1 MFSSSKCK
9 VGRCVSSSDWIILAD
24 IRLGIVE
31 TYQGPHINLS
41 ARLVADVGG
50 LRVSSS
56 AVELNLL
63 LSNETNLAKA
73 ISALE
78 NGIGRLL
85 TLRELDVQATPP
97 AKEEAVKSGLD
108 LFDEE
113 RYWESHEALESA
125 WRITEGDEKE
135 TLRAFILLAASLV
148 HLQKDELNVSL
159 SIMRRA
165 LGKLPGQGGH
175 YSSIDVDALKS
186 RVNHIVTCGVP
197 EFFKIRAEHD
207 HDQS

>member
-56 AVELNLL
+56 AVELDLL

-113 RYWESHEALESA
+113 RYW
-125 WRITEGDEKE
+125 
-135 TLRAFILLAASLV
+135 
-148 HLQKDELNVSL
+148 
-159 SIMRRA
+159 
-165 LGKLPGQGGH
+165 
-175 YSSIDVDALKS
+175 
-186 RVNHIVTCGVP
+186 
-197 EFFKIRAEHD
+197 
-207 HDQS
+207 